1 MSPSQP
7 PFRFSL
13 TLESFSDGLQALSFS
28 VREVSGITSIR
39 ECRLR
44 KGVLRSAPSQRK
56 DCGLLLAHVQQEAYP

>member
-7 PFRFSL
+7 LFRFSL
-13 TLESFSDGLQALSFS
+13 TLESFSGGLQALPFS
-28 VREVSGITSIR
+28 VREASGITSIR

-44 KGVLRSAPSQRK
+44 KGGLRSATSQLK